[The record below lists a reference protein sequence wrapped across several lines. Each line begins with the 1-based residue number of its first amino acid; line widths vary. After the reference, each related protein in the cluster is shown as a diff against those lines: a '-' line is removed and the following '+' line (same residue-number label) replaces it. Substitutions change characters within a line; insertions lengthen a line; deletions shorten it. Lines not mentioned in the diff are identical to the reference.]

1 MISKELFCE
10 AVRELQRAYDYQEG
24 LNDYFSANNVD
35 GYVFQPD
42 CSMVLIKVL
51 EDVMNASTDDVI
63 GSDLSYFCYELDFG
77 RKFKMGDVTEDGRD
91 VDFSSPES
99 LYDYLTRNKDGDQPE

>member
-10 AVRELQRAYDYQEG
+10 AVRELQRAWDYQEG
-24 LNDYFSANNVD
+24 LNDYFKDNGVD

-42 CSMVLIKVL
+42 CSDVLIKVL
-51 EDVMNASTDDVI
+51 EEAMNLEINDQI

-77 RKFKMGDVTEDGRD
+77 RKFKPGDVTENGKD
-91 VDFSSPES
+91 VDFSTPES
-99 LYDYLTRNKDGDQPE
+99 LYDYLMKDGDKTE